1 MEKQQFHDAPPQYAP
16 SATFT
21 GGKESNGVVPPG
33 HAYPPQQ
40 GGYPQQNHYHQPVV
54 VAQPVPVN
62 QQIMGGTP
70 PNHSTLAWL
79 TCLFCC
85 WPLGLI
91 AIIKSRDV
99 DSAADRGDIEGAKL
113 ASKSARKFGYCSLGF
128 GIGSYVIAAII
139 LVVYFAVLLPK
150 FFSQFKGIYDD

>member
-1 MEKQQFHDAPPQYAP
+1 MEKQQFHDAPQQYAP

-21 GGKESNGVVPPG
+21 GDKESNGVVPPG
-33 HAYPPQQ
+33 YAYPPQQ
-40 GGYPQQNHYHQPVV
+40 GGYPQQNHYQPVV

-62 QQIMGGTP
+62 QQTMGGTP